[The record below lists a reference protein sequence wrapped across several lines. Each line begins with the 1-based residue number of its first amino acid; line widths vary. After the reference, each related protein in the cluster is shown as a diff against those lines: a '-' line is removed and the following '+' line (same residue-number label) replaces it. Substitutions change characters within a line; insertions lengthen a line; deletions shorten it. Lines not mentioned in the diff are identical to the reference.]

1 LDFRGTGLQAIL
13 QLNLAGVKEV
23 HLNEYTAVLWPEGRY
38 EPDLQIHDPHNGRF
52 LRLVLKNN
60 ARIPE
65 GLECLQKLSISEIT
79 DTDLAETLAGHTEI
93 DELSLSGKPG
103 NVKNFS
109 AISTLKKLRS
119 LIVRDL
125 FGYSSADF
133 PTPKDL
139 PALESL
145 WLHSIPYDVAQT
157 AKKLY
162 KPLVADDYAFELD
175 IIKARKPEWLAENL
189 NNPFRSWDG
198 DEMIPRGVAKKAA
211 DIYKKTRAAL
221 MGVCQSESVNV
232 QEESLAICKAYVDVF
247 NALDRKHEFIETV
260 YVEDIMV
267 ALNDLI
273 TEAAGVSGGKLDA
286 AALIEACDGLRE
298 F

>member
-1 LDFRGTGLQAIL
+1 M
-13 QLNLAGVKEV
+13 
-23 HLNEYTAVLWPEGRY
+23 
-38 EPDLQIHDPHNGRF
+38 
-52 LRLVLKNN
+52 
-60 ARIPE
+60 RIPK
-65 GLECLQKLSISEIT
+65 GLEQLQRLKISEIT
-79 DTDLAETLAGHTEI
+79 NIDFAETLEFHKGIEGLA
-93 DELSLSGKPG
+93 LVGKPG
-103 NVKNFS
+103 TLKNFS
-109 AISTLKKLRS
+109 AITTLKQLRTLAMWDMFGFS
-119 LIVRDL
+119 GADIPMPEQMPTLENL
-125 FGYSSADF
+125 FMDSV
-133 PTPKDL
+133 
-139 PALESL
+139 
-145 WLHSIPYDVAQT
+145 PYEAAQT

-162 KPLVADDYAFELD
+162 KPLIANGFELD
-175 IIKARKPEWLAENL
+175 ILKARKPEWLAENL

-273 TEAAGVSGGKLDA
+273 KEVAETSGGKLDA
-286 AALIEACDGLRE
+286 AVLIEVCDGLRE

>member
-1 LDFRGTGLQAIL
+1 MWDMFGFSGADIPMPEQMPTLE
-13 QLNLAGVKEV
+13 NLFMDSV
-23 HLNEYTAVLWPEGRY
+23 PY
-38 EPDLQIHDPHNGRF
+38 E
-52 LRLVLKNN
+52 
-60 ARIPE
+60 A
-65 GLECLQKLSISEIT
+65 
-79 DTDLAETLAGHTEI
+79 
-93 DELSLSGKPG
+93 
-103 NVKNFS
+103 
-109 AISTLKKLRS
+109 
-119 LIVRDL
+119 
-125 FGYSSADF
+125 
-133 PTPKDL
+133 
-139 PALESL
+139 
-145 WLHSIPYDVAQT
+145 AQT

-162 KPLVADDYAFELD
+162 KPLIANGFELD
-175 IIKARKPEWLAENL
+175 ILKARKPEWLAENL

-273 TEAAGVSGGKLDA
+273 KEVAETSGGKLDA
-286 AALIEACDGLRE
+286 AVLIEVCDGLRE